1 MLKKANRLGA
11 IDYLGY
17 WMILPFY
24 LIFLFIYMVPIFE
37 TLYNSFMDYD
47 LFSPRKFIG
56 LNNYISLLKDNYFI
70 IAVKN
75 TLVYVVFN
83 LSLTMILGLLFA
95 IMLNSKLIKTGY
107 ARIAFFLPHIASMV
121 SVSIIWIW
129 LFDVNKGFINY
140 FIGLFGIKSQNW
152 LADPKLAMPAIIL
165 MSVWKW
171 CGYNMLIYLS
181 GLQSIPE
188 MYNEAATVDGA
199 SKFQIFRHITL
210 PLLSPTT
217 FFLFIT
223 GMINSFNIFEQVNVM
238 TNGGPLNA
246 TTTIVHQIYIRAF
259 TQYRTGY
266 ASAQSVVLILIIL
279 IPIIFSFRKQMQ
291 SDDLSL

>member
-1 MLKKANRLGA
+1 MLKKVNQWGS

-24 LIFLFIYMVPIFE
+24 LVFLFIYMVPIFE

-56 LNNYISLLKDNYFI
+56 LNNYILLFKDNYFI
-70 IAVKN
+70 TAVKN

-95 IMLNSKLIKTGY
+95 IMLNSKLIKTSY
-107 ARIAFFLPHIASMV
+107 ARVAFFLPHIASMV

-129 LFDVNKGFINY
+129 LFDANKGFINY
-140 FIGLFGIKSQNW
+140 FIGLFGVNSQNW

-181 GLQSIPE
+181 GLQSIPA

-199 SKFQIFRHITL
+199 SKFQVFRHITL